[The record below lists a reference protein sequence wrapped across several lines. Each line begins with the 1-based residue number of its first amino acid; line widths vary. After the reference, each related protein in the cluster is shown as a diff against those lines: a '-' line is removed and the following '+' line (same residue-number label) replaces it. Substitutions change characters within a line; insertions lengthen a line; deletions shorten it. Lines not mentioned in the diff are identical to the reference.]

1 MTTPTDLHQ
10 AEVEILVPFHDVDAM
25 RIVWHGNYA
34 KYFEVARCALLDS
47 IDYNYQQMGASGYAW
62 PVIDLKVRFGS
73 PARFGDR
80 LVVTATLRE
89 WEQRMRITYRI
100 VNTATGKRI
109 TRGST
114 VQVPVSLTTNEMCY
128 TAPDILFE
136 RLGVTRNTASNDDQA
151 P

>member
-10 AEVEILVPFHDVDAM
+10 TDVEILVPFHDVDAM

-47 IDYNYQQMGASGYAW
+47 IDYDYQQMGESGYAW
-62 PVIDLKVRFGS
+62 PVIDLKVRFGA

-89 WEQRMRITYRI
+89 WVQRMRISYRI
-100 VNTATGKRI
+100 VNAATGKRI

-114 VQVPVSLTTNEMCY
+114 TQVPVSLATNEMCY
-128 TAPDILFE
+128 TAPDVLFE
-136 RLGVTRNTASNDDQA
+136 KLGLTRDTTADVDPA